1 MVSDATPVELLD
13 DSTPYALRELCEL
26 CGVRADL
33 VVEMVEAG
41 ILTPVGR
48 EPSAWRFSIQATI
61 RLQKAQRLGRDLEIN
76 LPGVAVALDLI
87 EDLDETRKRL
97 KTLERHLAQL
107 DSNS

>member
-33 VVEMVEAG
+33 IVELVEAG
-41 ILTPVGR
+41 IISPVGSA
-48 EPSAWRFSIQATI
+48 PSAWRFSVQATI
-61 RLQKAQRLGRDLEIN
+61 RLQKAQRLRRDLDIN
-76 LPGVAVALDLI
+76 LAGVAVALDLI

-97 KTLERHLAQL
+97 KTLERRLAQL
-107 DSNS
+107 DSN